1 MMKKGFGMIGRV
13 SAWGAVVAGAVLAA
27 GFTLSGAADAGVAA
41 APACPS
47 CGHNLILNPGADAGK
62 GTSNDSVV
70 KVPHWKGTH
79 GFTAATYA
87 WGKSGGGDLSP
98 TSPGP
103 KNRGA
108 NYFYGGPDSAV
119 STGTQEISVAA
130 GGIKTGKVHY
140 TLAGWLG
147 GFSGQGD
154 YAVLDLTF
162 ENSKGKAIASYGIGP
177 VTEAQR
183 GGVSELL
190 FRHRTGVVPSG
201 TRELKVELIMTRE
214 EGSDD
219 DGLADSLSLVFTDK
233 K

>member
-1 MMKKGFGMIGRV
+1 MIGRI
-13 SAWGAVVAGAVLAA
+13 SAWGAVVAGMVLAA
-27 GFTLSGAADAGVAA
+27 GLTLPAAADAGVAA
-41 APACPS
+41 APVCPS
-47 CGHNLILNPGADAGK
+47 CGHNLILNPGADQGK
-62 GTSNDSVV
+62 GTSSDSVV
-70 KVPHWKGTH
+70 PVPHWKGTH
-79 GFTAATYA
+79 GFTAAAYSWA
-87 WGKSGGGDLSP
+87 GGDLSP

-119 STGTQEISVAA
+119 STGTQVISVAA

-147 GFSGQGD
+147 GYDSQGD

-162 ENSKGKAIASYGIGP
+162 ENSKGKAIATYGIGP

-190 FRHRTGVVPSG
+190 FRQRTGVVPPG
-201 TRELKVELIMTRE
+201 TRELKLELIMTRE
-214 EGSDD
+214 AGSDD
-219 DGLADSLSLVFTDK
+219 DGLADSLSLVFTYK

>member
-1 MMKKGFGMIGRV
+1 MIGRI
-13 SAWGAVVAGAVLAA
+13 SPWGAVVAGTLLAA
-27 GFTLSGAADAGVAA
+27 GLTLPAAADAGVAA
-41 APACPS
+41 APVCPS
-47 CGHNLILNPGADAGK
+47 CGHNLILNPGADQGK
-62 GTSNDSVV
+62 GTSSDSVV
-70 KVPHWKGTH
+70 PVPHWKGTH
-79 GFTAATYA
+79 GFTAAAYSWA
-87 WGKSGGGDLSP
+87 GGDLSP

-119 STGTQEISVAA
+119 STGTQVISVAA

-147 GFSGQGD
+147 GYDSQGD

-162 ENSKGKAIASYGIGP
+162 ENSKGKAIATYGIGP

-190 FRHRTGVVPSG
+190 FRQRTGVVPPG
-201 TRELKVELIMTRE
+201 TRELKLELIMTRE
-214 EGSDD
+214 AGSDD
-219 DGLADSLSLVFTDK
+219 DGLADSLSLVFTYK

>member
-1 MMKKGFGMIGRV
+1 MIGRV
-13 SAWGAVVAGAVLAA
+13 SALGAVFAGMVLAA
-27 GFTLSGAADAGVAA
+27 GLAFSGAAEAGVAA
-41 APACPS
+41 APVCPS
-47 CGHNLILNPGADAGK
+47 CGHNLILNPGADAAK
-62 GTSNDSVV
+62 GTSSDSVV

-130 GGIKTGKVHY
+130 GGIKTGKVDY

-154 YAVLDLTF
+154 HAVLDLTF
-162 ENSKGKAIASYGIGP
+162 ENTKGKTIATYGIGP

-183 GGVSELL
+183 RGVSKLL
-190 FRHRTGVVPSG
+190 LRQRTGVVPTG
-201 TRELKVELIMTRE
+201 TRELKVELILTRDA
-214 EGSDD
+214 GSDN

>member
-1 MMKKGFGMIGRV
+1 MIGRI
-13 SAWGAVVAGAVLAA
+13 SAWGAVVAGTVLAA
-27 GFTLSGAADAGVAA
+27 GLTLPAAADAGVAA
-41 APACPS
+41 APVCPS
-47 CGHNLILNPGADAGK
+47 CGHNLILNPGADQGK
-62 GTSNDSVV
+62 GTSSDSVV
-70 KVPHWKGTH
+70 PVPHWKGTH
-79 GFTAATYA
+79 GFTAAAYSWA
-87 WGKSGGGDLSP
+87 GGDLSP

-119 STGTQEISVAA
+119 STGTQVISVAA

-147 GFSGQGD
+147 GYDSQGD

-162 ENSKGKAIASYGIGP
+162 ENSKGKAIATYGIGP

-190 FRHRTGVVPSG
+190 FRQRTGVVPPG
-201 TRELKVELIMTRE
+201 TRELKLELIMTRE
-214 EGSDD
+214 AGSDD
-219 DGLADSLSLVFTDK
+219 DGLADSLSLVFTYK

>member
-1 MMKKGFGMIGRV
+1 MIGRV
-13 SAWGAVVAGAVLAA
+13 SAWGAVVGGMALVAGLA
-27 GFTLSGAADAGVAA
+27 LSGAADAGVAA
-41 APACPS
+41 APVCPS
-47 CGHNLILNPGADAGK
+47 CGHNLILNPGADAAK
-62 GTSNDSVV
+62 GTSSDSVV

-119 STGTQEISVAA
+119 STGTQVISVAA
-130 GGIKTGKVHY
+130 GGITTGKVHW

-147 GFSGQGD
+147 GFSSQAD
-154 YAVLDLTF
+154 HAVLDLTF
-162 ENSKGKAIASYGIGP
+162 ENAKGKAIATYGIGP

-183 GGVSELL
+183 RGVSKLL
-190 FRHRTGVVPSG
+190 LRQRTGVVPTG
-201 TRELKVELIMTRE
+201 TRELKIELILTRDA
-214 EGSDD
+214 GSDN